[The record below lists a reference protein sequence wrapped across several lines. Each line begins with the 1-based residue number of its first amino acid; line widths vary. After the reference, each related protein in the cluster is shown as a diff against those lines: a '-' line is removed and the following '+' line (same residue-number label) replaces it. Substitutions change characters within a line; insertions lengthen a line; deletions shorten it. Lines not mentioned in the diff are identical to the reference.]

1 MQRLHHKEEEE
12 SRAKSAAPA
21 RGPEAA
27 GPTVRQTGLGCQ
39 GCHLLLP
46 SSPIPRL
53 HQQGGREHSEHSG
66 EVGWDRSKYG
76 VNLAET

>member
-21 RGPEAA
+21 RGPDA
-27 GPTVRQTGLGCQ
+27 GRQTGLGCH
-39 GCHLLLP
+39 GCYLLLP
-46 SSPIPRL
+46 CHLFHDSTSRKGESTLP
-53 HQQGGREHSEHSG
+53 G